1 MVETCLT
8 KEEKAGLIPLDD
20 LERAAGCLRT
30 IAHPHRLRII
40 QILLLTPCSVGKL
53 AEACGI
59 PSNVASE
66 HLRLLK
72 DRGLLVSRREG
83 RQVFYSVEEPALA
96 SIMACVRKRFGCKEE
111 AGAD

>member
-1 MVETCLT
+1 MFMVKTCLT
-8 KEEKAGLIPLDD
+8 KEQEAGLISLED

-40 QILLLTPCSVGKL
+40 QILLLTPCSVGQL

-72 DRGLLVSRREG
+72 DRGLLVSRRDG
-83 RQVFYSVEEPALA
+83 RKIFYSVEEPALQ
-96 SIMACVRKRFGCKEE
+96 SIMHCVKKRFGCKEGPE
-111 AGAD
+111 

>member
-1 MVETCLT
+1 MSETCLT
-8 KEEKAGLIPLDD
+8 REEESELIPLDD

-30 IAHPHRLRII
+30 IAHPHRLRIV
-40 QILLLTPCSVGKL
+40 QILLKTECSVGHL
-53 AEACGI
+53 ANACGI

-83 RQVFYSVEEPALA
+83 RRIYYSIEEPALA
-96 SIMACVRKRFGCKEE
+96 SIMNCVQKRFGCKE
-111 AGAD
+111 AVK